1 MSNETKQLTARIAL
15 DKLICA
21 KVTSKNGSE
30 CLMIPIKQ
38 NNLEVDDYG
47 IHLPL
52 RLTYK
57 PIQDDKKQNGFIS
70 KAIGSETYKNASEE
84 QKEAWKDFSNEDT
97 KKQTPILGNIK
108 DWSSGGVQQTSDVAK
123 GAAVDPDADD
133 LPF

>member
-1 MSNETKQLTARIAL
+1 MSNDKQLTAKIAL

-21 KVTSKNGSE
+21 KVKSKNGNE
-30 CLMIPIKQ
+30 CLMIPIEA

-52 RLTYK
+52 RIIYK

-70 KAIGSETYKNASEE
+70 KAIGSVTYKAASAE
-84 QKEAWKDFSNEDT
+84 QQAAWKDFSNEDT

-108 DWSSGGVQQTSDVAK
+108 DWNSAGPSTSQTAQ
-123 GAAVDPDADD
+123 APAVDPDNDD

>member
-1 MSNETKQLTARIAL
+1 MSNEQKQLTAKIAL

-21 KVTSKNGSE
+21 KVTSKNGNE

-52 RLTYK
+52 RIIYR

-70 KAIGSETYKNASEE
+70 KAIGSETYKAASEE

-97 KKQTPILGNIK
+97 KKQTPILGNLK
-108 DWSSGGVQQTSDVAK
+108 DWSSSAGPQTSQVAQDP
-123 GAAVDPDADD
+123 AVDPDADD

>member
-1 MSNETKQLTARIAL
+1 MSETKQLTAKIAL

-38 NNLEVDDYG
+38 NNLEVDQYG

-70 KAIGSETYKNASEE
+70 KAIGSETYKAATPE
-84 QKEAWKDFSNEDT
+84 QQAAWKDYNNEET

-108 DWSSGGVQQTSDVAK
+108 DWSSGASQQTSDIAQS
-123 GAAVDPDADD
+123 APVDPEADD